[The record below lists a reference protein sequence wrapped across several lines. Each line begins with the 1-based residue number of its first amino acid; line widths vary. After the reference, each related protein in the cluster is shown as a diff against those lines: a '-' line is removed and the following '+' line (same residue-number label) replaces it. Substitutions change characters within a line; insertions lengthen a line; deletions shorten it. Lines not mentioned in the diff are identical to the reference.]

1 MVPGVEVGPEKRKE
15 MTPKKERRVNHGKG
29 KGAHPEKEKEVA
41 PGKEKETTTS
51 EKEGEAVQER
61 KVSQKRERGAAREK
75 ESVVSHGRDGENI
88 LGKETV
94 HVTASGTGPET
105 DVDQEAETDGTGA
118 MTDNGIVAGI
128 ETGGETGTGA
138 ATMRIRR
145 TGNGT

>member
-1 MVPGVEVGPEKRKE
+1 MIYSQRNSTENRNVPSQQKVSFEG
-15 MTPKKERRVNHGKG
+15 RVNHGKG
-29 KGAHPEKEKEVA
+29 KGVHPEKEKEVA

-105 DVDQEAETDGTGA
+105 DVDQGMQCDFVFLGKF
-118 MTDNGIVAGI
+118 IVYLFMDI
-128 ETGGETGTGA
+128 
-138 ATMRIRR
+138 MKWSWLYIL
-145 TGNGT
+145 